1 MRYRAE
7 VFRMAAEL
15 LLFSQDQ
22 QAYSFNKRRLE
33 SYRDRAHHRQLLSF
47 LEDISGLGPGAWENY
62 REEYGYIV
70 ENTRGYDIPLWE
82 SSFRSPGQTLLDK
95 NTLAVQECYAAWGLE
110 LRPELHQVCDHIG
123 VEFAFCACLAGSGL
137 REAEEYCG
145 EFLSRHTVF
154 LLRNIVET
162 LDSLERADGERF
174 KVTELFRAMTEFL
187 SGIGVIE
194 KESGIGV
201 EIEAPSGE
209 RIASLRSYSDK
220 FAALFFREA
229 VKSLPFP
236 ERLIPSS
243 GNNNCG
249 SRCRFLARTRA
260 GNILGFRFDSERTP
274 FIKYCIRGHHYH
286 ETFLSHRRIRYPMKR
301 IGERGEGKFRRI
313 SWEEAIDAI
322 TGEWKRIRD
331 EYGPASRYVMPG
343 SGAEGTANPENLA
356 KRLLALDGGY
366 LGHYNFY
373 STACTA
379 IATPYVYGTNFTGS
393 SSHFLGSSKL
403 IILWGHNP
411 KESGFG
417 AYLTDDLVR
426 AKKQGIPVVAVD
438 PRHNETIKLLDGEW
452 IPIRPGTDGALADAM
467 AYVILSEKLEDR
479 EFMDRYCL
487 GFDEAHLPPGTAAGE
502 SYESYL
508 FGKQDGLEKTP
519 EWAERIIG
527 IPQALITGLARR
539 YALSKP
545 AALIAGY
552 GMQRHSNGE
561 QGVRALAMLSCL
573 TGNVGVE
580 GGGAVGTG
588 HIPGFHIPSFPL
600 PVNPCGVSIP
610 SFLWTD
616 AVSRG
621 REMSARQDHIRGR
634 DFLESPIK
642 MILNLAGNTLINQHS
657 DINATVEILR
667 DTEKCEFIVVSD
679 LFLTPS
685 ARFADILLPGT
696 SFLESPNIA
705 RPWREGDYLLYCN
718 PAVKPLFESRFEY
731 DWLTEIAE
739 RLGLYD
745 EFTEGHTRAEGWLES
760 LYEECRNYEEELPPF
775 AEFAKEGG
783 YFYKQKTNFIAFREQ
798 REDFERNPFP
808 TPSGKI
814 EIFSKRLQ
822 DFHDPAIPALP
833 RYIPGFEGPE
843 DHLTAEYPFQLTGWH
858 TKRRTHS
865 IHDNNILMDRVESP
879 AVYISPEDA
888 EKLHIEDNAL
898 VEVWNS
904 RGTIRIR
911 AAVRDG
917 IMKGVLAMSQ
927 GAWFTPAA
935 DGADIRGNIN
945 AITTLAPSP
954 LAKGNPQHSNLVNI
968 RGL

>member
-1 MRYRAE
+1 M
-7 VFRMAAEL
+7 
-15 LLFSQDQ
+15 
-22 QAYSFNKRRLE
+22 
-33 SYRDRAHHRQLLSF
+33 
-47 LEDISGLGPGAWENY
+47 
-62 REEYGYIV
+62 
-70 ENTRGYDIPLWE
+70 
-82 SSFRSPGQTLLDK
+82 
-95 NTLAVQECYAAWGLE
+95 
-110 LRPELHQVCDHIG
+110 
-123 VEFAFCACLAGSGL
+123 
-137 REAEEYCG
+137 
-145 EFLSRHTVF
+145 
-154 LLRNIVET
+154 
-162 LDSLERADGERF
+162 
-174 KVTELFRAMTEFL
+174 
-187 SGIGVIE
+187 
-194 KESGIGV
+194 
-201 EIEAPSGE
+201 
-209 RIASLRSYSDK
+209 
-220 FAALFFREA
+220 
-229 VKSLPFP
+229 
-236 ERLIPSS
+236 
-243 GNNNCG
+243 
-249 SRCRFLARTRA
+249 
-260 GNILGFRFDSERTP
+260 
-274 FIKYCIRGHHYH
+274 
-286 ETFLSHRRIRYPMKR
+286 
-301 IGERGEGKFRRI
+301 
-313 SWEEAIDAI
+313 
-322 TGEWKRIRD
+322 
-331 EYGPASRYVMPG
+331 MPG

-393 SSHFLGSSKL
+393 SSHFLSSSKL

-426 AKKQGIPVVAVD
+426 AKKQGIPVVSVD
-438 PRHNETIKLLDGEW
+438 PRHNETIKLLGGEW
-452 IPIRPGTDGALADAM
+452 IPIKPGTDGALADAM

-519 EWAERIIG
+519 EWAERITG
-527 IPQALITGLARR
+527 IPQALITDLARR

-573 TGNVGVE
+573 TGNVGIE
-580 GGGAVGTG
+580 GGGAAGTG
-588 HIPGFHIPSFPL
+588 HIPGFHTPSFPL
-600 PVNPCGVSIP
+600 PDNPCGVSIP

-621 REMSARQDHIRGR
+621 REMSARRDHIRGR
-634 DFLESPIK
+634 DSLETPIK

-657 DINATVEILR
+657 DINATAEILR
-667 DTEKCEFIVVSD
+667 DTGKCEFIVVSD

-705 RPWREGDYLLYCN
+705 TPWNEGDYLLYSN
-718 PAVKPLFESRFEY
+718 SVVDPLFESRFEY
-731 DWLTEIAE
+731 DWLKEVAE

-745 EFTEGHTRAEGWLES
+745 EFTEAHATIDGWLES
-760 LYEECRNYEEELPPF
+760 LYEECGNYERELPPF
-775 AEFAKEGG
+775 AEFVKEGG
-783 YFYKQKTNFIAFREQ
+783 YFYRQKTNFVAFREQ
-798 REDFERNPFP
+798 REDFENNPFP

-814 EIFSKRLQ
+814 EIFSKPLH
-822 DFHDPAIPALP
+822 DLHDPAIPALP
-833 RYIPGFEGPE
+833 RYTPGFESPEGP
-843 DHLTAEYPFQLTGWH
+843 LAAEYPFQLTGWH
-858 TKRRTHS
+858 SKRRTHS
-865 IHDNNILMDRVESP
+865 IHDNNVLMDRVESP
-879 AVYISPEDA
+879 AVYINPADA